1 MMMMA
6 EAVLMA
12 VLNMGRSTNVP
23 GIFGIKRLTFSRD
36 DNDERV
42 VDDIGGGGGGGYDER
57 SLHTSPLGIWQQK
70 LDPS

>member
-1 MMMMA
+1 MMMMMMA
-6 EAVLMA
+6 VVVLI
-12 VLNMGRSTNVP
+12 MGRSTNVP